1 MLFYI
6 FVFFS
11 KDFQNQITLLSV
23 LSLSLLCT
31 DKWVVVTFSWSLN
44 VKIVVKKNTILKFS
58 MSEQCMLMIC
68 LPVNEL
74 FGSTALHN
82 MTTGSLL
89 LLWQETITMTTKPIR
104 SRATGIRKAAKT
116 IKLPL
121 LKKLVVISQLWAY
134 KCTKSNT
141 YSKTA
146 RKIMHKKNTT
156 EKLMQ
161 TVKRQC
167 GRKTSKQLY

>member
-1 MLFYI
+1 
-6 FVFFS
+6 
-11 KDFQNQITLLSV
+11 
-23 LSLSLLCT
+23 
-31 DKWVVVTFSWSLN
+31 
-44 VKIVVKKNTILKFS
+44 
-58 MSEQCMLMIC
+58 MLMIC

-89 LLWQETITMTTKPIR
+89 LLWHKTITMTTKPIR

-116 IKLPL
+116 IKLSL
-121 LKKLVVISQLWAY
+121 LKKLVVISQLWEY

-146 RKIMHKKNTT
+146 RNTT
-156 EKLMQ
+156 
-161 TVKRQC
+161 
-167 GRKTSKQLY
+167 RKTDANCEKTV